1 MKFANI
7 FKNLVLA
14 MALAASLFGA
24 AFYAK
29 ASEVRGFSK
38 LNYLNYDSPNDN
50 LNNSELFQINRLSFV
65 TQLSEQFSFESSYE
79 FSQIYTDIESPLL
92 KKSYSAADKDYRIDD
107 IEQYFDLRE
116 NYYYLNQNL
125 DRLFATYEKEQLLIT
140 FGRQPIAFGSGS
152 GVNPTDVFTPFSY
165 TTIDTEERNGV
176 DAVRLR
182 YELDNM
188 GQLDMG
194 ILFGK
199 SFNSEKS
206 AFYGLV
212 KLPFADFEVQP
223 MLAYFKTAMLV
234 GLDITTGILGASVWL
249 ESAWV
254 KTSEEKEYFRSVLGF
269 TRQLSTD
276 LTLTAEYYFNGAG
289 RTKKQEY
296 ANLLTDFAHTEGGVF
311 VFGQNY
317 LHLTLA
323 HQLAALHGVFLS
335 LKNNLDDSSDLVI
348 LGWEWNVLE
357 NTYVNVG
364 SYLNLKQDN
373 KNEINKTEFGSLPKT
388 IFTRVRYYF

>member
-165 TTIDTEERNGV
+165 TTIDTEERNV
-176 DAVRLR
+176 VWQ
-182 YELDNM
+182 EL
-188 GQLDMG
+188 
-194 ILFGK
+194 
-199 SFNSEKS
+199 
-206 AFYGLV
+206 
-212 KLPFADFEVQP
+212 
-223 MLAYFKTAMLV
+223 
-234 GLDITTGILGASVWL
+234 
-249 ESAWV
+249 
-254 KTSEEKEYFRSVLGF
+254 
-269 TRQLSTD
+269 
-276 LTLTAEYYFNGAG
+276 
-289 RTKKQEY
+289 
-296 ANLLTDFAHTEGGVF
+296 
-311 VFGQNY
+311 
-317 LHLTLA
+317 
-323 HQLAALHGVFLS
+323 
-335 LKNNLDDSSDLVI
+335 
-348 LGWEWNVLE
+348 
-357 NTYVNVG
+357 
-364 SYLNLKQDN
+364 
-373 KNEINKTEFGSLPKT
+373 
-388 IFTRVRYYF
+388 